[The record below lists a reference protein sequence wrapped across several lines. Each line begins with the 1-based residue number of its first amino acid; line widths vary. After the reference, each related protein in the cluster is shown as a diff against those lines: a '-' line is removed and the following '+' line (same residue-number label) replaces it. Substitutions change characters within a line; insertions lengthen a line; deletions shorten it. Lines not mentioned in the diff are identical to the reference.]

1 MYVSSCE
8 HMYAVLT
15 TNNCSNDKFIRQMSR
30 LVKLK
35 VPTSF
40 DGRVRESKTE
50 IRKKQTADARRTRVN
65 CR

>member
-50 IRKKQTADARRTRVN
+50 IR
-65 CR
+65 